1 MKNGIKLDFTQPV
14 LMVVDSG
21 KFNVKGQCKS
31 IDGEDVQLVFRT
43 TLAETSKMMPEYQVI
58 YDYRSYSIGDPS
70 IAIETDT
77 HLVTEKD
84 SPLHLLTTLKM
95 IAELIKE
102 GGYIKEG
109 LKIQLGIN
117 VPVKQYLKG
126 TKEVEKITKMYKGE
140 HEIVVNK
147 EKYSFE
153 IVDVQPYFEGSGVL
167 YNNLAKYKNSRL
179 VIVDNGGLNS
189 TYVPC
194 VDLRPQGS
202 AGSLTS
208 GVHSL
213 VLTIQ
218 TELSDYGLNSE
229 QILDILEGRTERT
242 NASPKVIEDIKECL
256 AKHVTDIHRFLNN
269 FSRTNVTKYVFTGG
283 TSDIYREELEKRFE
297 FCEFSENGLYDNV
310 SGFYKFLSAKNKR
323 Q

>member
-1 MKNGIKLDFTQPV
+1 MQNEIKLNFLQPV

-31 IDGEDVQLVFRT
+31 IAGEDVQLVFRT
-43 TLAETSKMMPEYQVI
+43 TLAETSTMMPEYQVI
-58 YDYRSYSIGDPS
+58 YDYKSYSIGDPS
-70 IAIETDT
+70 VAIETDS
-77 HLVTEKD
+77 HLVTEKN
-84 SPLHLLTTLKM
+84 SPLHQLTTLKM
-95 IAELIKE
+95 VAELIKE
-102 GGYIKEG
+102 GNYPKEG
-109 LKIQLGIN
+109 IKVQLGIN

-126 TKEVEKITKMYKGE
+126 AKEVEKITNMYKGE

-147 EKYSFE
+147 EKFTFT
-153 IVDVQPYFEGSGVL
+153 ITDVQPYFEGSGVL

-189 TYVPC
+189 TYVPV
-194 VDLRPQGS
+194 VDLRPQGN

-213 VLTIQ
+213 ILKIQ
-218 TELSDYGLNSE
+218 TELSDYGLTSE
-229 QILDILEGRTERT
+229 QILDILERNERT
-242 NASPKVIEDIKECL
+242 NASPKIIEDIKACL
-256 AKHVTDIHRFLNN
+256 AAHVTEIHQILNN
-269 FSRTNVTKYVFTGG
+269 FSRTNLTKYVFTGG

-310 SGFYKFLSAKNKR
+310 SGFYKFLEAKNKR
-323 Q
+323 QQ

>member
-1 MKNGIKLDFTQPV
+1 MKNEIKLNLLQPV

-21 KFNVKGQCKS
+21 KFNVKGQAKS
-31 IDGEDVQLVFRT
+31 VEGEDVQLVFRT
-43 TLAETSKMMPEYQVI
+43 TMEETSTMMPEYQVI
-58 YDYRSYSIGDPS
+58 YDYKSYSIGDPS
-70 IAIETDT
+70 IGIETDS

-84 SPLHLLTTLKM
+84 SPLHQLTTLKM
-95 IAELIKE
+95 ITELINE
-102 GGYIKEG
+102 CGYPKQG
-109 LKIQLGIN
+109 LQIQLGIN

-126 TKEVEKITKMYKGE
+126 TKEVEKISKLYLGE

-147 EKYSFE
+147 EKFVFN

-167 YNNLAKYKNSRL
+167 YNNLAKYKGARL

-189 TYVPC
+189 TYVPV
-194 VDLRPQGS
+194 VDLRPQGN

-213 VLTIQ
+213 ILKIQ
-218 TELSDYGLNSE
+218 TELSDYGLTSE
-229 QILDILEGRTERT
+229 QILDILERNDRTV
-242 NASPKVIEDIKECL
+242 ASAQIVEDIKRCL
-256 AKHVTDIHRFLNN
+256 ANHVNDIHQILNN
-269 FSRTNVTKYVFTGG
+269 FSRTNVTKYIFTGG

-310 SGFYKFLSAKNKR
+310 SGFYKFLEAKNKR
-323 Q
+323 QK